1 MENETKVLLFLKDND
16 GARLRSQ
23 VCTQVFNN
31 HITTQELDNLLNT
44 VLSGL
49 VTIRKRKN
57 RETWKLTPAGWSVAN
72 QMSAPDVAPAQ
83 TEAIPEGFA
92 RFKTLAKENPDA
104 SPQRLLQLAGRSLG
118 DPLSW
123 PEWRETHPEW
133 YLQQPRDWYS
143 PDVQLDESGYPLRI
157 PADPLTAKERET
169 RPTNERGWFD
179 RAMRQPGASLE
190 PLACEMPAYECANV
204 LRVTKKVGQQAA
216 EEIFGLE
223 KIMAARRLVVIHTVN
238 SSGQKDDRITCF
250 RPQRRGS

>member
-57 RETWKLTPAGWSVAN
+57 RETWKLTPAGWATAN
-72 QMSAPDVAPAQ
+72 QIVVPDAQPAQ
-83 TEAIPEGFA
+83 AEPVSSDFA
-92 RFKTLAKENPDA
+92 RFREIVKQNPDC
-104 SPQRLLQLAGRSLG
+104 SVQRALQLAGRHLG
-118 DPLSW
+118 DPLGDT
-123 PEWRETHPEW
+123 EQWRAFRAENPEW
-133 YLQQPRDWYS
+133 YLQAPRTWYAA
-143 PDVQLDESGYPLRI
+143 DLELDSDGYPLRI

-190 PLACEMPAYECANV
+190 PLACEMPAFEVANV
-204 LRVTKKVGQQAA
+204 LRVTNKVGEQNALD
-216 EEIFGLE
+216 IFGPT
-223 KIMAARRLVVIHTVN
+223 KIELARKLA
-238 SSGQKDDRITCF
+238 GIT
-250 RPQRRGS
+250 Q